1 MLLSCNSGSTATS
14 QYSALQPM
22 ITILPDGTSITLPS
36 DNFYVPIHQSL
47 QIPITVVGGN
57 IAKGESLSI
66 SAYLIQNQ
74 TSTQAGAAQK
84 SMNSNVPIV
93 SISPDIINL
102 YSQTTSNTYL
112 TFDSSNGEVGTY
124 SIQISGDYLGTNRLG
139 FSIGI
144 IVKVR
149 AHKDNSQ
156 HSS

>member
-93 SISPDIINL
+93 FIS
-102 YSQTTSNTYL
+102 
-112 TFDSSNGEVGTY
+112 
-124 SIQISGDYLGTNRLG
+124 
-139 FSIGI
+139 
-144 IVKVR
+144 VR
-149 AHKDNSQ
+149 YNNANDP
-156 HSS
+156 